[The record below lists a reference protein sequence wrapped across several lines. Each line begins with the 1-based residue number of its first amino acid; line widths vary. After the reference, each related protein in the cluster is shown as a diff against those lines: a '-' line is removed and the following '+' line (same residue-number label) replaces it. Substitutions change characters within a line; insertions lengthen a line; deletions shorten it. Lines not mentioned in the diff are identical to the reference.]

1 MTTKKSPRKRITQP
15 QQKTLHN
22 QSKKEVTM
30 SKKFTFILILAIFA
44 VILAPKYWEN
54 LDANEIMVVQ
64 SPISGNLSVYTTPG
78 WKTQAFGTVTKYPM
92 RAEYVFNDEPSS
104 KLLQFNDGGKGYLY
118 AAVSWKMPLDHDKIL
133 SLHKAYNNP
142 ERVQQEA
149 VARMIDSAIFLA
161 GPLMSST
168 ESAGERRAELLGY
181 INDQALN
188 GVYVTKTE
196 SKKTSDAMTGD
207 ETVARVATIVTEADG
222 VTPKRQ
228 QASILREF
236 GIELLP
242 ISITNLDYDTLVEAQ
257 IAKRQEAITNV
268 QLAQA
273 AAREAQQNTI
283 TVEEQGKASAAKAKW
298 DQETIKAQVVTEAE
312 QRRDVA
318 RLDAEAAA
326 LTKQQQILLG
336 QGEAERKRLVMSAD
350 GALEKKLA
358 ALVEMNRDQWTAIS
372 NYKGS
377 WVPTINMGE
386 SGKGGNQNAALDLV
400 NLLTAQ
406 SAKSIAADLTIPKG
420 E

>member
-1 MTTKKSPRKRITQP
+1 
-15 QQKTLHN
+15 
-22 QSKKEVTM
+22 M
-30 SKKFTFILILAIFA
+30 SKKLTFA
-44 VILAPKYWEN
+44 VICAVFAVVFAPKIWEN
-54 LDANEIMVVQ
+54 LDANEIMVIQ
-64 SPISGNLSVYTTPG
+64 SPVSGDLSVYTTPG
-78 WKTQAFGTVTKYPM
+78 WKTQGFGTVTKYQM

-133 SLHKAYNNP
+133 ALHKAYNNQD
-142 ERVQQEA
+142 RVQQEA
-149 VARMIDSAIFLA
+149 VARMIDSSIFLA

-242 ISITNLDYDTLVEAQ
+242 ISITNLDYDDKVETQ
-257 IAKRQEAITNV
+257 ITKRQEAITNV

-273 AAREAQQNTI
+273 NAREAQQNTI
-283 TVEEQGKASAAKAKW
+283 TVEEQGKANAAEAKW
-298 DQETIKAQVVTEAE
+298 KQETIKAQVVTEAE

-318 RLDAEAAA
+318 KLDAEAAA
-326 LTKQQQILLG
+326 LTKQKDILLG

-350 GALEKKLA
+350 GALEKKLE
-358 ALVEMNRDQWTAIS
+358 ALVQMNKDQWAAIS
-372 NYKGS
+372 AHAGP
-377 WVPTINMGE
+377 WVPTINMGD
-386 SGKGGNQNAALDLV
+386 SGKGGNQNAATDLV

-406 SAKSIAADLTIPKG
+406 TAKTLAVDLTIPKG